1 MISLARRRKEEWSN
15 NISIQSMIQQCA
27 AAGDLAAAKSLH
39 ARVTELGLDRGT
51 VVGNLLVRMYGMCG
65 SVTDA
70 QDCLARI
77 WHPNVFSQNI
87 IVAVYSQNG
96 HLHDARCAFDAMQDK
111 NVVSWTTMLSAYS
124 QNSQLDSASQFFANM
139 PLRNVV
145 SWNAMITAYAQSG
158 HLDKGLR
165 IFDSMPGRDL
175 ASWTAL
181 ISAPSAGATLVER
194 IYSLL
199 PARELV
205 SGTAAIAV
213 YSRAGNLDAARS
225 VFDSMPEH
233 NAVSCNAMIAALS
246 SVGALDSIQEIFARM
261 PHRTAV
267 SWNSAIQAHAAIG
280 HLECA
285 KSLFDLMPQRDS
297 VSWTLI
303 VSALGEQGFVGDAR
317 MAADGAPE
325 RWISL
330 WNALVGALAR
340 NGYMDEAQVVF
351 FSMDSKNATTW
362 TAMIGGLASS
372 GDIDGAE
379 RAFAEM
385 PERDLVSWTAMLW
398 GYAQNGHAASSAR
411 VFWRM
416 PCWDAVAWNALI
428 VASSEP
434 GDELEEDP
442 KSLFDRMPGRNSGS
456 WSATITALV
465 HSGQLDESR
474 EVFDRLPSS
483 DAAAWSTLIQAYVN
497 SGRIFD
503 ARELLERMPC
513 PDGASWT
520 TMVKACVESWP
531 VRQMI
536 TDLCWRFDLEG
547 TRVDE
552 ISLAAIV
559 EACGCQKTLAEGKLI
574 HQELDA
580 ACFSSFSRLL
590 IAASLVDMYGKCRSP
605 HDAWLIFAAIS
616 QSHSRLSSFQ
626 DNSSNSE
633 EVDEVVL
640 WTSMISAFAQNNLS
654 SSALQLFHRMLLEG
668 IQPDVIAYTTVL
680 DACGV
685 VQARAEGKVIHS
697 SITDAGLD
705 TRAAIASSLITMYS
719 KWGCIDEIE
728 HVFDKV
734 VLPNVVVWTALI
746 SAYAHNGHGRLA
758 LHSFARMD
766 AEGVQPDHVTFI
778 SVVDACA
785 SIPEVTQVRLLHDEI
800 SCWNL
805 DHHPQLQN
813 ALLSLYSKCGC
824 VDRARIIF
832 ERLPTVGVIPG
843 SAMLQAYAENGHG
856 HQTLSFFRLMVL
868 QGVHPENVTFLS
880 ILSACSHAGLVEV
893 GCDYF
898 ASMKQDYEVEETV
911 EHFTCMVDLFARSGK
926 LEEAEELI
934 GSMPFQPE
942 DLAWLALLAGC
953 RSYGHVERGIRAAS
967 RALELNPTKTSA
979 PYVLLSGLNGDC
991 K

>member
-1 MISLARRRKEEWSN
+1 
-15 NISIQSMIQQCA
+15 
-27 AAGDLAAAKSLH
+27 
-39 ARVTELGLDRGT
+39 
-51 VVGNLLVRMYGMCG
+51 
-65 SVTDA
+65 
-70 QDCLARI
+70 
-77 WHPNVFSQNI
+77 
-87 IVAVYSQNG
+87 
-96 HLHDARCAFDAMQDK
+96 MQDK

-233 NAVSCNAMIAALS
+233 NAVS
-246 SVGALDSIQEIFARM
+246 F
-261 PHRTAV
+261 
-267 SWNSAIQAHAAIG
+267 
-280 HLECA
+280 
-285 KSLFDLMPQRDS
+285 
-297 VSWTLI
+297 
-303 VSALGEQGFVGDAR
+303 
-317 MAADGAPE
+317 
-325 RWISL
+325 
-330 WNALVGALAR
+330 
-340 NGYMDEAQVVF
+340 
-351 FSMDSKNATTW
+351 
-362 TAMIGGLASS
+362 
-372 GDIDGAE
+372 
-379 RAFAEM
+379 
-385 PERDLVSWTAMLW
+385 
-398 GYAQNGHAASSAR
+398 
-411 VFWRM
+411 
-416 PCWDAVAWNALI
+416 
-428 VASSEP
+428 
-434 GDELEEDP
+434 
-442 KSLFDRMPGRNSGS
+442 
-456 WSATITALV
+456 
-465 HSGQLDESR
+465 
-474 EVFDRLPSS
+474 
-483 DAAAWSTLIQAYVN
+483 
-497 SGRIFD
+497 
-503 ARELLERMPC
+503 
-513 PDGASWT
+513 
-520 TMVKACVESWP
+520 
-531 VRQMI
+531 
-536 TDLCWRFDLEG
+536 
-547 TRVDE
+547 
-552 ISLAAIV
+552 
-559 EACGCQKTLAEGKLI
+559 
-574 HQELDA
+574 
-580 ACFSSFSRLL
+580 
-590 IAASLVDMYGKCRSP
+590 
-605 HDAWLIFAAIS
+605 
-616 QSHSRLSSFQ
+616 
-626 DNSSNSE
+626 
-633 EVDEVVL
+633 VL

>member
-1 MISLARRRKEEWSN
+1 
-15 NISIQSMIQQCA
+15 
-27 AAGDLAAAKSLH
+27 
-39 ARVTELGLDRGT
+39 
-51 VVGNLLVRMYGMCG
+51 
-65 SVTDA
+65 
-70 QDCLARI
+70 
-77 WHPNVFSQNI
+77 
-87 IVAVYSQNG
+87 
-96 HLHDARCAFDAMQDK
+96 
-111 NVVSWTTMLSAYS
+111 
-124 QNSQLDSASQFFANM
+124 
-139 PLRNVV
+139 
-145 SWNAMITAYAQSG
+145 
-158 HLDKGLR
+158 
-165 IFDSMPGRDL
+165 
-175 ASWTAL
+175 
-181 ISAPSAGATLVER
+181 
-194 IYSLL
+194 
-199 PARELV
+199 
-205 SGTAAIAV
+205 
-213 YSRAGNLDAARS
+213 
-225 VFDSMPEH
+225 
-233 NAVSCNAMIAALS
+233 
-246 SVGALDSIQEIFARM
+246 
-261 PHRTAV
+261 
-267 SWNSAIQAHAAIG
+267 
-280 HLECA
+280 
-285 KSLFDLMPQRDS
+285 
-297 VSWTLI
+297 
-303 VSALGEQGFVGDAR
+303 
-317 MAADGAPE
+317 
-325 RWISL
+325 
-330 WNALVGALAR
+330 
-340 NGYMDEAQVVF
+340 
-351 FSMDSKNATTW
+351 
-362 TAMIGGLASS
+362 MIGGLASA

-398 GYAQNGHAASSAR
+398 GYAQNGHATSSAR

-416 PCWDAVAWNALI
+416 PCWDVVAWNALI

-434 GDELEEDP
+434 GEELEEDP
-442 KSLFDRMPGRNSGS
+442 KTLFDRMPGRNSGS
-456 WSATITALV
+456 WSATITAFV

-503 ARELLERMPC
+503 ARELLERMP
-513 PDGASWT
+513 
-520 TMVKACVESWP
+520 
-531 VRQMI
+531 
-536 TDLCWRFDLEG
+536 F
-547 TRVDE
+547 
-552 ISLAAIV
+552 
-559 EACGCQKTLAEGKLI
+559 
-574 HQELDA
+574 
-580 ACFSSFSRLL
+580 
-590 IAASLVDMYGKCRSP
+590 
-605 HDAWLIFAAIS
+605 
-616 QSHSRLSSFQ
+616 
-626 DNSSNSE
+626 
-633 EVDEVVL
+633 VL

-800 SCWNL
+800 SCCNL

-843 SAMLQAYAENGHG
+843 SAMLQAYAENGRG

-898 ASMKQDYEVEETV
+898 VSMKQDYEVEETV

-979 PYVLLSGLNGDC
+979 PYVLLSGLNGNC